1 MPVFRVGFFNGLPEL
16 TDSDLIQL
24 GVVSVSWQ
32 LLFRMAITR
41 HDGQD
46 TQDLHQDP
54 AQQNKD
60 QQDYHQDNTQQNDQ
74 ASTENNPEQP
84 NNLEQPNNREQPNVE
99 ETPNKEVNFHI
110 TTKKTGKVTDR

>member
-1 MPVFRVGFFNGLPEL
+1 MPVFRVFFNGLPEL

-24 GVVSVSWQ
+24 GVMSVSWR
-32 LLFRMAITR
+32 LLFCMAIKR

-46 TQDLHQDP
+46 TQDLHQGP
-54 AQQNKD
+54 AQQHKD
-60 QQDYHQDNTQQNDQ
+60 QQDYHQDNTQPNNQ

-84 NNLEQPNNREQPNVE
+84 NNLEQPNKNEQPNVE
-99 ETPNKEVNFHI
+99 ETPNKEVTFHI